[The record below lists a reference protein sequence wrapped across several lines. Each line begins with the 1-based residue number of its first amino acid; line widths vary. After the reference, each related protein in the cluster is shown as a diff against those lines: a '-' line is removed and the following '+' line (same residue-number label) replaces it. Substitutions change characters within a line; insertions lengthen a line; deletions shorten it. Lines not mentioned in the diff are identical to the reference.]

1 MQIMRETE
9 KLKGVAINQVAIEMD
24 LDLSQKQ
31 DRVVMIIML
40 AYVQKLWH
48 VAKIKGAQNL
58 QLSKLSRFARF
69 MLLVGSHRNS

>member
-1 MQIMRETE
+1 MQIMRVIE

-40 AYVQKLWH
+40 AYVQKLWR
-48 VAKIKGAQNL
+48 VAKIKGARNL
-58 QLSKLSRFARF
+58 QLSKLSHFARF